1 MYWPGVCK
9 LLSLEK
15 HPIVPI
21 DSSLFM
27 HRYTNGHGLRINP
40 AAERTE
46 TPSSDEGR
54 QLVTVHGRSK
64 WVEARGLAHT
74 CPAVGQAA
82 SLRNSSRCSLP
93 PSSSPASGIRIPH
106 CCSVHPNSEFP
117 KSALFRTGRQK
128 SSNPGFRVLFPQF
141 MDIDPDISRW
151 ILEFLL
157 RNPLDDGTSNALI
170 RILPVNDNL
179 GLKKTVLLRGM
190 ESEVS
195 NGSVT
200 EKMLGLLEKFEE
212 LEFQEGNQ
220 ALEELKAA
228 YCSVAVDCTVRFL
241 KKNGGEESSRGEYF
255 SAVRRIW
262 RQRICRMEKADTSG
276 LVSEELGN
284 WRDAIEAAV
293 WEDSFCD
300 NVIKRSEEVDAVE
313 AVQVFVKEAKDRMG
327 SSFLEYTAE
336 MLTNDNNLRELLLSE
351 NREDKGETDGKND
364 NNMRE
369 LLPLENGEEQGE
381 IGGNDAALPSA
392 SQDTAHH
399 NNGRELRH
407 SARKHTKAPLVGISR
422 GAKIADRDDLR
433 AEAHKQYDL
442 PASPEVNKAQ
452 EALETSFMELRAVVK
467 DPLPDALLEAAAIM
481 CQLSRPNMDDQP
493 IQENASKRSLME
505 RNSTAHVH
513 EWNDSFDNLPEVS
526 GNREIRP
533 QLPTPERRNISPLK
547 KYEINRLTKRRK
559 AKKWSLVEEDTL
571 RTGVERY
578 GKGNWKLILHAYR
591 GIFEERTEVD
601 LKDKWRNMSSS

>member
-1 MYWPGVCK
+1 
-9 LLSLEK
+9 
-15 HPIVPI
+15 
-21 DSSLFM
+21 
-27 HRYTNGHGLRINP
+27 
-40 AAERTE
+40 
-46 TPSSDEGR
+46 
-54 QLVTVHGRSK
+54 
-64 WVEARGLAHT
+64 
-74 CPAVGQAA
+74 
-82 SLRNSSRCSLP
+82 
-93 PSSSPASGIRIPH
+93 
-106 CCSVHPNSEFP
+106 
-117 KSALFRTGRQK
+117 
-128 SSNPGFRVLFPQF
+128 

-170 RILPVNDNL
+170 RVLAPANDNL
-179 GLKKTVLLRGM
+179 GLKKTVLLRAM
-190 ESEVS
+190 ELEVL

-212 LEFQEGNQ
+212 LEFREGIQ
-220 ALEELKAA
+220 ASEELKAA
-228 YCSVAVDCTVRFL
+228 YCAVAVDCTVRFL
-241 KKNGGEESSRGEYF
+241 KKNGGEISRGEYF

-276 LVSEELGN
+276 LVSKELGN

-300 NVIKRSEEVDAVE
+300 KVIRSEKVDVVE

-336 MLTNDNNLRELLLSE
+336 MLKNDNNLRELLLSE

-369 LLPLENGEEQGE
+369 LLPPENGEEQGE

-407 SARKHTKAPLVGISR
+407 SARKPTKAPLVGTSR

-481 CQLSRPNMDDQP
+481 CQLSKGNMGDQP

-513 EWNDSFDNLPEVS
+513 EWNDSIDSLPEVS
-526 GNREIRP
+526 GNREIRS
-533 QLPTPERRNISPLK
+533 QLPTPEKRNISPLK
-547 KYEINRLTKRRK
+547 KYEMNRLTKRRRP
-559 AKKWSLVEEDTL
+559 KKWSLVEEDTL

-578 GKGNWKLILHAYR
+578 GKGNWKFILQAYR
-591 GIFEERTEVD
+591 DIFEERTEVD
-601 LKDKWRNMSSS
+601 LKDKWRNMTGPLDKSH